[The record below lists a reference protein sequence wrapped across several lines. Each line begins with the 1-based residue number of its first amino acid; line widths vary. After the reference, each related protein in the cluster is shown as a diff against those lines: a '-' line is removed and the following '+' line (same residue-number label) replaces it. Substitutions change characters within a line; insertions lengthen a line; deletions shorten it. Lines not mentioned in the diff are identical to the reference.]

1 MIESRY
7 QPSEVESR
15 IYAAWEEAGAFR
27 AGRPERVNAEPYCI
41 VIPPPNVTGSL
52 HMGHAL
58 NNTLQDILCRFERM
72 RGKDVLWQVGTDH
85 AGIATQAVVERQLAE
100 RKQPSSRD
108 IGREAFIKR
117 VWEWKAESGGTI
129 ISQLK
134 RLGASCDWSRERFTM
149 DEGLSRAVAK
159 VFVALYRDG
168 LIYKDKR
175 LVNWDPKLK
184 TAISDLEVQQVESK
198 GQLWHIKYPI
208 DGSGEF
214 VVVATTRPE
223 TMLGDVAVAVH
234 PQNEH
239 LKHLIGKTAI
249 LPLVGRRIPV
259 IADEYADP
267 EKGSGAVKIT
277 PAHDFNDF
285 EVGRRHGLP
294 LINVFDAA
302 AHLALKG
309 NDAFL
314 KDAHLEAG
322 SLESLDGK
330 SREAARKW
338 IVEQLEASGLIDKI
352 EPTTHVVPHGD
363 RSGAV
368 LEPYLTDQWYV
379 DAKTLAQPAMA
390 AVRERKTVFVPPQ
403 WEATFF
409 NWMENIQP
417 WCISRQIWWG
427 HQIPAWYGPDAK
439 IFVAESE
446 DDAVADALAHYVE
459 IGELTAEQGRGIAA
473 DPQRRARFAREYI
486 KRDEDV
492 LDTWFSSALWPFSTL
507 GWPDQT
513 PELERFYPTSALVT
527 GFDIIFFW
535 VARMMMMGLHFIPK
549 ERPNEPDRWVPF
561 RDVYIHALVRDER
574 GQKMS
579 KSKGNVIDPL
589 AVIDE
594 YGADA
599 LRFTLAAMAAQGR
612 DIKLSAQRVEGY
624 RNFATKLW
632 NAARFTEINRCTRDS
647 SFDPRQSKEILNRW
661 IAHETAK
668 AASEVTTAIQA
679 YKFNDAAGAIYRFVW
694 NVYCDWYL
702 ELIKPILT
710 GPDGPAKNE
719 TRAAAVWALDQILAL
734 LHPFM
739 PFVTEE
745 LWRVTSNLPSPLV
758 GEGADHAALA
768 PRESGEGC
776 RSSGRAQPTPPS
788 PFLPHKGGESRGLLA
803 LSAWPSLDGVADAQA
818 EAEIGWVIDL
828 ITAIRSVRAEIN
840 VNVALPLV
848 MIRIGD
854 HVWERAQRWSE
865 FIKRMA
871 KISSVTRVPQPKPG
885 TLQLIV
891 RGEIAGLELAGLV
904 DLSAERARLAKEM
917 AKCDADIA
925 RVDAKLGNP
934 NFVARAPEEVVEEEK
949 EKREEA
955 QTRKAKIAEAL
966 LRLEAAG

>member
-1 MIESRY
+1 M
-7 QPSEVESR
+7 
-15 IYAAWEEAGAFR
+15 
-27 AGRPERVNAEPYCI
+27 
-41 VIPPPNVTGSL
+41 
-52 HMGHAL
+52 
-58 NNTLQDILCRFERM
+58 
-72 RGKDVLWQVGTDH
+72 
-85 AGIATQAVVERQLAE
+85 ERQ
-100 RKQPSSRD
+100 QPSSRAM
-108 IGREAFIKR
+108 GRDAFIKR

-149 DEGLSRAVAK
+149 DEGLSRAVLK
-159 VFVALYRDG
+159 VFVALYREG

-208 DGSGEF
+208 EGSGEF
-214 VVVATTRPE
+214 IVVATTRPE

-234 PQNEH
+234 PQNER
-239 LKHLIGKTAI
+239 LKRLIGKTAI

-285 EVGRRHGLP
+285 EVGCRHGLP
-294 LINVFDAA
+294 LVNIFDAA
-302 AHLALKG
+302 AHLTLKSNEAFL
-309 NDAFL
+309 NDAQP
-314 KDAHLEAG
+314 EANL
-322 SLESLDGK
+322 LESLDGK

-338 IVEQLEASGLIDKI
+338 IVEQLQSQDLIEKTEA
-352 EPTTHVVPHGD
+352 TTHVVPHGD

-417 WCISRQIWWG
+417 WCVSRQIWWG
-427 HQIPAWYGPDAK
+427 HQIPAWYGPDGK

-459 IGELTAEQGRGIAA
+459 TGELTAKQGGDIAA
-473 DPQRRARFAREYI
+473 DQERRARFARDYI

-513 PELERFYPTSALVT
+513 PELKRFYPTSTLVT

-535 VARMMMMGLHFIPK
+535 VARMMMMGLHFMK
-549 ERPNEPDRWVPF
+549 EVPF

-612 DIKLSAQRVEGY
+612 DIKLSSQRVEGY

-632 NAARFTEINRCTRDS
+632 NAARFAEINGCARDS
-647 SFDPRQSKEILNRW
+647 AFDPRRSKEILNRW

-668 AASEVTTAIQA
+668 AARDVTTAIQA
-679 YKFNDAAGAIYRFVW
+679 YKFNDAAAAIYRFVW

-702 ELIKPILT
+702 ELIKPVLS
-710 GPDGPAKNE
+710 GPDSAAKSE
-719 TRAAAVWALDQILAL
+719 TRAAAVWALDQILKL

-745 LWRVTSNLPSPLV
+745 LWRVT
-758 GEGADHAALA
+758 GAD
-768 PRESGEGC
+768 
-776 RSSGRAQPTPPS
+776 QKT
-788 PFLPHKGGESRGLLA
+788 LLA
-803 LSAWPSLDGVADAQA
+803 LSAWPQHDGLDEPDA

-828 ITAIRSVRAEIN
+828 VAAIRSVRVEMSIPPATTLPLVLAGASPEVAARARRWAEFVQRLARVGEISFAPTPPRGA
-840 VNVALPLV
+840 VQLVVRGGVAALPLKGV
-848 MIRIGD
+848 ID
-854 HVWERAQRWSE
+854 
-865 FIKRMA
+865 
-871 KISSVTRVPQPKPG
+871 
-885 TLQLIV
+885 
-891 RGEIAGLELAGLV
+891 LA
-904 DLSAERARLAKEM
+904 AERARLAKEM

-955 QTRKAKIAEAL
+955 QMRKAKLVEAL
-966 LRLEAAG
+966 QRLKGAE

>member
-15 IYAAWEEAGAFR
+15 IYAAWEAAGAFR
-27 AGRPERVNAEPYCI
+27 AGRPERAKAEPYCI

-58 NNTLQDILCRFERM
+58 NNTLQDILCRFKRM
-72 RGKDVLWQVGTDH
+72 RGKDVLWQPGMDH

-100 RKQPSSRD
+100 RKQPSSREM
-108 IGREAFIKR
+108 GREAFIKR

-149 DEGLSRAVAK
+149 DEGLSRAVLK

-175 LVNWDPKLK
+175 LVNWDPRLK
-184 TAISDLEVQQVESK
+184 TAISDLEVQQIETK
-198 GQLWHIKYPI
+198 GRVWYVKYPI
-208 DGSGEF
+208 EASDEF
-214 VVVATTRPE
+214 IVVATTRPE

-234 PQNEH
+234 PQNER

-249 LPLVGRRIPV
+249 LPLVGRRMPV
-259 IADEYADP
+259 IDDEYADP

-294 LINVFDAA
+294 LVNIFDPA
-302 AHLALKG
+302 AHLALKH

-314 KDAHLEAG
+314 KDARLEPVV
-322 SLESLDGK
+322 LESLDGK
-330 SREAARKW
+330 SREAARKV
-338 IVEQLEASGLIDKI
+338 IVEQLESQGLIEKI
-352 EPTTHVVPHGD
+352 EPTTHAVPHGD

-417 WCISRQIWWG
+417 WCVSRQIWWG
-427 HQIPAWYGPDAK
+427 HQIPAWYGPDGK
-439 IFVAESE
+439 IYVAETE
-446 DDAVADALAHYVE
+446 DGAVADALAHYVE
-459 IGELTAEQGRGIAA
+459 IEEITPQQGRDIAA
-473 DPQRRARFAREYI
+473 DPQKRAQFARDYI
-486 KRDEDV
+486 RRDEDV

-507 GWPDQT
+507 GWPDRT
-513 PELERFYPTSALVT
+513 PELQRFYPTSALVT

-535 VARMMMMGLHFIPK
+535 VARMMMMGLHFMK
-549 ERPNEPDRWVPF
+549 QVPF

-589 AVIDE
+589 AIIDD

-599 LRFTLAAMAAQGR
+599 LRFTLVAMAAQGR
-612 DIKLSAQRVEGY
+612 DIKLSSQRVEGY

-632 NAARFTEINRCTRDS
+632 NAARFTEINGCTRDQ
-647 SFDPRQSKEILNRW
+647 SFDPRQSKEVLNRW
-661 IAHETAK
+661 IAHETANT
-668 AASEVTTAIQA
+668 ARQVTEAIKA

-702 ELIKPILT
+702 ELIKPVLS
-710 GPDGPAKNE
+710 GPDSAAKNE
-719 TRAAAVWALDQILAL
+719 TRAAACWALDHILKL

-745 LWRVTSNLPSPLV
+745 LWRVT
-758 GEGADHAALA
+758 GAD
-768 PRESGEGC
+768 RES
-776 RSSGRAQPTPPS
+776 
-788 PFLPHKGGESRGLLA
+788 LLA
-803 LSAWPSLDGVADAQA
+803 LSSWPEFDDLDDAAA

-828 ITAIRSVRAEIN
+828 ITSIRSVRVEMNIPPAT
-840 VNVALPLV
+840 ALPLV
-848 MIRIGD
+848 LAGISREIA
-854 HVWERAQRWSE
+854 ERAGRWQE
-865 FIKRMA
+865 FVKRLA
-871 KISSVTRVPQPKPG
+871 RVGDISFAEAAPRGAV
-885 TLQLIV
+885 QLVV
-891 RGEIAGLELAGLV
+891 RGDIAALPLKGVIDLA
-904 DLSAERARLAKEM
+904 AERARLAKEM

-925 RVDAKLGNP
+925 RVEAKLGNP

-955 QTRKAKIAEAL
+955 QLRKAKIAEAL
-966 LRLEAAG
+966 LRLEGAA